1 MVLQNLNQTTT
12 SKKNLEKIEKVE
24 LFEHT
29 AWKFTNKFHMEFH
42 SVCTVHIADQ
52 KTIRHRKM
60 KEKNEE
66 KKDARMKLTCKIISE
81 LKPF

>member
-1 MVLQNLNQTTT
+1 
-12 SKKNLEKIEKVE
+12 
-24 LFEHT
+24 
-29 AWKFTNKFHMEFH
+29 MEFH